1 MLLYSWEDK
10 EFLNSK
16 EARAIR
22 IVSELLEPEQRLKKY
37 NIDKAIVFFGSA
49 RIIPTELA
57 ESELKEARKVK
68 NNTNN
73 ITVAKNKLEISKYY
87 ELATE
92 LSKKLSLWAKKLKTT
107 SYNICTGGGPGIMEA
122 ANKGAFL
129 AEHPSIGFNIS
140 LPFEQG
146 ANKYIHKDLVFNFK
160 YFFMR
165 KFWFTYLA
173 KAFVAFPGGFGTLD
187 ELFEL
192 LTLIQTNKLE
202 CKLPVV
208 LFGSEFYNSVSN
220 LEIMEKYSLIN
231 KKDKELFL
239 ITDSIEEAFN
249 YITQN
254 I

>member
-1 MLLYSWEDK
+1 MYSWEDK
-10 EFLNSK
+10 DFLNSK
-16 EARAIR
+16 DARAIR
-22 IVSELLEPEQRLKKY
+22 IVSELLEPEKRLQSY
-37 NIDKAIVFFGSA
+37 NISKAIVFFGSA
-49 RIIPTELA
+49 RIIP
-57 ESELKEARKVK
+57 KEAAEVALREAEKIK
-68 NNTNN
+68 NNNQN
-73 ITVAKNKLEISKYY
+73 VLIAKNKLEISKYY
-87 ELATE
+87 NLATE
-92 LSKKLSLWAKKLKTT
+92 LSKQLSLWAKKLENKT
-107 SYNICTGGGPGIMEA
+107 YHICTGGGPGIMEA

-129 AEHPSIGFNIS
+129 AEHPSVGFNIS
-140 LPFEQG
+140 LPFEKG
-146 ANKYIHKDLVFNFK
+146 ANKYINKDLVFNFK

-173 KAFVAFPGGFGTLD
+173 KAFIAFPGGFGTLD

-220 LEIMEKYSLIN
+220 LEIMEKYSLIS
-231 KKDKELFL
+231 KKDRDLFL